1 MGIGLSVMAEP
12 LLQLLYPDIPQTAA
26 AAADWVANWLAQEA
40 DNRKARRTQLQAQ
53 MFLCKL
59 VGDEKA
65 VFLDAQ
71 KPLLA
76 ALAAAGVRSRNVAA
90 TSGAA
95 RRSLGP
101 AVRKP

>member
-1 MGIGLSVMAEP
+1 MFD
-12 LLQLLYPDIPQTAA
+12 LLGHVKHQGDAQ
-26 AAADWVANWLAQEA
+26 AAADWVAAWLAQEA
-40 DNRKARRTQLQAQ
+40 DNRKARRTQLLAQ

-59 VGDEKA
+59 ADDEKA
-65 VFLDAQ
+65 AFLDAQ

-76 ALAAAGVRSRNVAA
+76 ALAAAGVRSRSVAA